1 MSSILNN
8 IRNMLFVLLGFTFPL
23 VKPLI
28 SSILI
33 ILLAILLL
41 FQEDIRGK
49 IKKVISSKWMISIL
63 ALLFL
68 YYISPLFFGFFTDTS
83 WVLKRVSLLLILPI
97 LYSFSFSQ
105 KTINLSIFAFLSSM
119 FLSSV
124 IALADNYEIIQFT
137 KNWTWSAFLQYTEH
151 NVFLAIALLL
161 SFYTLFRVKLSL
173 FNRNILL
180 VFILTFLFSLF
191 TEGGKA
197 GQLVFIISIILF
209 FIFHFKDKRTLMFF
223 SVLSIF
229 IFSVVIYHSSPI
241 VKKRFTHEIKSIRS
255 AEPSF
260 RNNLFIY
267 SVDLIQENPIIG
279 YGTGSFTDVFKEVN
293 KSTKITVDYGH
304 KTPHNNYLYIWF
316 ELGIIGLIVFMF
328 IFYFQIKELLQ
339 KKDALFRVLF
349 PLIYLIIMLADSYF
363 FSHNTLIMYLFLSV
377 ITLQYQYKPS

>member
-1 MSSILNN
+1 MSSIFNN
-8 IRNMLFVLLGFTFPL
+8 IRNIFFILLGFTFPL
-23 VKPLI
+23 SISI

-33 ILLAILLL
+33 ILLAILLF

-49 IKKVISSKWMISIL
+49 IKKLLSSKWMLSIL

-68 YYISPLFFGFFTDTS
+68 YYISPLFFGLFTDTS

-105 KTINLSIFAFLSSM
+105 KTINLSVFAFLSSM

-293 KSTKITVDYGH
+293 KSTKRTVDYSH

-349 PLIYLIIMLADSYF
+349 PLMYLIIMLADSYF

>member
-8 IRNMLFVLLGFTFPL
+8 IRNILFILLGFTFPL
-23 VKPLI
+23 SISI

-49 IKKVISSKWMISIL
+49 IKKLLSSKWMLSIL

-68 YYISPLFFGFFTDTS
+68 YYISPLFFGLFTDTS

-105 KTINLSIFAFLSSM
+105 KTINLSVIAFLCSM

-209 FIFHFKDKRTLMFF
+209 FIFHFKYKRTLMFF

-293 KSTKITVDYGH
+293 KSTKRTVDYSH

-349 PLIYLIIMLADSYF
+349 PLMYLIIMLADSYF

>member
-8 IRNMLFVLLGFTFPL
+8 IRNMIFILLGFSFPL
-23 VKPLI
+23 SISI

-33 ILLAILLL
+33 ILLAILLF

-49 IKKVISSKWMISIL
+49 IKKVLSGKWMLSIL
-63 ALLFL
+63 TLLFL
-68 YYISPLFFGFFTDTS
+68 YYISPLFFGLFTDTF
-83 WVLKRVSLLLILPI
+83 WVLKRMSLLLILPI

-105 KTINLSIFAFLSSM
+105 KTINLSVFAFLSSM

-293 KSTKITVDYGH
+293 KSTKRTVDYSH

-349 PLIYLIIMLADSYF
+349 PLMYLIIMLADSYF

>member
-8 IRNMLFVLLGFTFPL
+8 IRNILFILLGFTFPL
-23 VKPLI
+23 SISI

-241 VKKRFTHEIKSIRS
+241 VKKRFTNEIKSIRS

-260 RNNLFIY
+260 RNYLFIY

-279 YGTGSFTDVFKEVN
+279 YGTGSFSDVFKEVN
-293 KSTKITVDYGH
+293 KSTKRTVDYDH

>member
-1 MSSILNN
+1 MSSIFNN
-8 IRNMLFVLLGFTFPL
+8 IRNIFFILLGFTFPL
-23 VKPLI
+23 SISI

-33 ILLAILLL
+33 ILLAILLF

-49 IKKVISSKWMISIL
+49 IKKLLSSKWMLSIL

-105 KTINLSIFAFLSSM
+105 KTINLSVIAFLCSM

-209 FIFHFKDKRTLMFF
+209 FIFHFKYKRTLMFF

-279 YGTGSFTDVFKEVN
+279 YGTGSFSDVFKEVN
-293 KSTKITVDYGH
+293 KSTKRTVDYDH

>member
-8 IRNMLFVLLGFTFPL
+8 IRNILFILLGFTFPL
-23 VKPLI
+23 SISI

-223 SVLSIF
+223 SVLSVF

-260 RNNLFIY
+260 RNYLFIY

-279 YGTGSFTDVFKEVN
+279 YGSGSFTDVFKEVN
-293 KSTKITVDYGH
+293 KSTKRTVDYSH

-349 PLIYLIIMLADSYF
+349 PLMYLIIMLADSYF

>member
-8 IRNMLFVLLGFTFPL
+8 IRNILFILLGFTFPL
-23 VKPLI
+23 SISI

-49 IKKVISSKWMISIL
+49 IKKLLSSKWMLSIL

-68 YYISPLFFGFFTDTS
+68 YYISPLFFGLFTDTS

-105 KTINLSIFAFLSSM
+105 KTINLSVFAFLSSM

-209 FIFHFKDKRTLMFF
+209 FIFHFKYKRTLMFF

-255 AEPSF
+255 VEPSF

-267 SVDLIQENPIIG
+267 SVNLIQENPIIG

-293 KSTKITVDYGH
+293 MSTKRTVDYSH

-349 PLIYLIIMLADSYF
+349 PLMYLIIMLADSYF

>member
-1 MSSILNN
+1 MSSIFNN
-8 IRNMLFVLLGFTFPL
+8 IRNIFFILLGFTFPL
-23 VKPLI
+23 SISI

-105 KTINLSIFAFLSSM
+105 KTINLSVIAFLCSM

-260 RNNLFIY
+260 RNYLFIY

-293 KSTKITVDYGH
+293 KSTKRTVDYSH

-349 PLIYLIIMLADSYF
+349 PLMYLIIMLADSYF

>member
-68 YYISPLFFGFFTDTS
+68 YYISPLFFGLFTDTS

-137 KNWTWSAFLQYTEH
+137 KNWTWSAFLQYTEITDKEKI
-151 NVFLAIALLL
+151 AIRTKKPLPRRL
-161 SFYTLFRVKLSL
+161 VK
-173 FNRNILL
+173 
-180 VFILTFLFSLF
+180 
-191 TEGGKA
+191 
-197 GQLVFIISIILF
+197 
-209 FIFHFKDKRTLMFF
+209 
-223 SVLSIF
+223 
-229 IFSVVIYHSSPI
+229 
-241 VKKRFTHEIKSIRS
+241 
-255 AEPSF
+255 
-260 RNNLFIY
+260 
-267 SVDLIQENPIIG
+267 
-279 YGTGSFTDVFKEVN
+279 
-293 KSTKITVDYGH
+293 
-304 KTPHNNYLYIWF
+304 
-316 ELGIIGLIVFMF
+316 
-328 IFYFQIKELLQ
+328 
-339 KKDALFRVLF
+339 
-349 PLIYLIIMLADSYF
+349 
-363 FSHNTLIMYLFLSV
+363 
-377 ITLQYQYKPS
+377 

>member
-8 IRNMLFVLLGFTFPL
+8 IRNTLFILLGLTFPL
-23 VKPLI
+23 SISI

-33 ILLAILLL
+33 ILLSILLL

-49 IKKVISSKWMISIL
+49 IKKVLSSKWMISIL

-68 YYISPLFFGFFTDTS
+68 YYISPLFFGLFTDTS

-105 KTINLSIFAFLSSM
+105 KTINLSVFSFLISM

-137 KNWTWSAFLQYTEH
+137 KNLTWSAFLQYTEH
-151 NVFLAIALLL
+151 NVFLTIALLL
-161 SFYTLFRVKLSL
+161 SFYTLFRLKLSL

-180 VFILTFLFSLF
+180 VFIITFLFSLF

-293 KSTKITVDYGH
+293 KSTKRTVDYSH

-328 IFYFQIKELLQ
+328 IFYFQIKELSK

-349 PLIYLIIMLADSYF
+349 PLMYLIIMLADSYF
-363 FSHNTLIMYLFLSV
+363 FSHNTLMMYLFLSV
-377 ITLQYQYKPS
+377 ISLQYQYKPS

>member
-8 IRNMLFVLLGFTFPL
+8 IRNILFILLGFTFPL
-23 VKPLI
+23 SISI

-105 KTINLSIFAFLSSM
+105 KTINLSVFAFLSSM

-223 SVLSIF
+223 SVLSVF

-241 VKKRFTHEIKSIRS
+241 VKKRFTNEIKSIRS

-279 YGTGSFTDVFKEVN
+279 YGTGSFSDVFKEVN
-293 KSTKITVDYGH
+293 KSTKRTVDYDH

>member
-8 IRNMLFVLLGFTFPL
+8 IRNILFILLGFTFPL
-23 VKPLI
+23 SISI

-41 FQEDIRGK
+41 FQEDIRVK
-49 IKKVISSKWMISIL
+49 IKKVISSKWMLSIL

-68 YYISPLFFGFFTDTS
+68 YYISPLFFGLFTDTS

-105 KTINLSIFAFLSSM
+105 KTINLSVFAFLSSM

-209 FIFHFKDKRTLMFF
+209 FIFHFKYKRTLMFF
-223 SVLSIF
+223 SILSIF

-293 KSTKITVDYGH
+293 MSTKRTVDYSH

-349 PLIYLIIMLADSYF
+349 PLMYLIIMLADSYF

>member
-8 IRNMLFVLLGFTFPL
+8 IRNILFILLGFTFPL
-23 VKPLI
+23 SISI

-49 IKKVISSKWMISIL
+49 IKKVISSKWMLSII

-68 YYISPLFFGFFTDTS
+68 YYISPLFFGLFTDTS

-105 KTINLSIFAFLSSM
+105 KTINLSVIAFLCSM

-209 FIFHFKDKRTLMFF
+209 FIFHFKYKRTLMFF

-293 KSTKITVDYGH
+293 MSTKRTVDYSH

-339 KKDALFRVLF
+339 KKDDLFRILF

>member
-8 IRNMLFVLLGFTFPL
+8 IRNILFILLGFTFPL
-23 VKPLI
+23 SISI

-49 IKKVISSKWMISIL
+49 IKKLLSSKWMLSIL

-68 YYISPLFFGFFTDTS
+68 YYISPLFFGLFTDTS

-105 KTINLSIFAFLSSM
+105 KTINLSVFAFLSSM

-209 FIFHFKDKRTLMFF
+209 FIFHFKYKRTLMFF
-223 SVLSIF
+223 SILSIF

-293 KSTKITVDYGH
+293 KSTKRTVDYSH

-316 ELGIIGLIVFMF
+316 ELGIIGLIVFIF

-339 KKDALFRVLF
+339 KNDALFRVLF
-349 PLIYLIIMLADSYF
+349 PLMYLIIMLADSYF

>member
-8 IRNMLFVLLGFTFPL
+8 IRNILFILLGFTFPL
-23 VKPLI
+23 SISI

-260 RNNLFIY
+260 RNYLFIY

-279 YGTGSFTDVFKEVN
+279 YGTGSFSDVFKEVN
-293 KSTKITVDYGH
+293 KSTKRTVDYDH

>member
-8 IRNMLFVLLGFTFPL
+8 IRNILFILLGFTFPL
-23 VKPLI
+23 SISI

-33 ILLAILLL
+33 ILLAILLF

-49 IKKVISSKWMISIL
+49 IKKVISSKWMLSIL
-63 ALLFL
+63 TLLFL
-68 YYISPLFFGFFTDTS
+68 YYISPLFFGLFTDTS

-279 YGTGSFTDVFKEVN
+279 YGTGSFSDVFKEVN
-293 KSTKITVDYGH
+293 KSTKRTVDYDH

-349 PLIYLIIMLADSYF
+349 PLMYLIIMLADSYF

>member
-8 IRNMLFVLLGFTFPL
+8 IRNMLFILLGFTFPL
-23 VKPLI
+23 SISI

-33 ILLAILLL
+33 ILLAILLF

-49 IKKVISSKWMISIL
+49 IKKVISSKWMLSIL
-63 ALLFL
+63 TLLFL
-68 YYISPLFFGFFTDTS
+68 YYISPLFFGLFTDTS

-209 FIFHFKDKRTLMFF
+209 FIFHFKYNRTLMFF

-229 IFSVVIYHSSPI
+229 QTSDFIYHSSPI

-260 RNNLFIY
+260 RNYLFIY

-279 YGTGSFTDVFKEVN
+279 YGTGSFSDVFKEVN
-293 KSTKITVDYGH
+293 KSTKRTVDYDH

-349 PLIYLIIMLADSYF
+349 PLMYLIIMLADSYF

>member
-8 IRNMLFVLLGFTFPL
+8 IRNMLFILLGFTFPL
-23 VKPLI
+23 SISI

-68 YYISPLFFGFFTDTS
+68 YYISPLFFGLFTDTS
-83 WVLKRVSLLLILPI
+83 WVLKRMSLLLILPI

-105 KTINLSIFAFLSSM
+105 KTINLSVFAFLSSM

-173 FNRNILL
+173 FNRNIFL

-229 IFSVVIYHSSPI
+229 IFSVVIYHSSTI

-267 SVDLIQENPIIG
+267 SVYLIQENPIIG

-293 KSTKITVDYGH
+293 KSTKRTVDYNH

-339 KKDALFRVLF
+339 KKDALFRFLF
-349 PLIYLIIMLADSYF
+349 PLMYLIIMLADSYF

>member
-8 IRNMLFVLLGFTFPL
+8 IRNILFILLGFTFPL
-23 VKPLI
+23 SISI

-49 IKKVISSKWMISIL
+49 IKKLLSSKWMLSIL

-68 YYISPLFFGFFTDTS
+68 YYISPLFFGLFTDTS

-105 KTINLSIFAFLSSM
+105 KTINLSVFAFLSSM

-209 FIFHFKDKRTLMFF
+209 FIFHFKYKRTLMFF
-223 SVLSIF
+223 SILSIF

-293 KSTKITVDYGH
+293 KSTKRTVDYSH

-349 PLIYLIIMLADSYF
+349 PLMYLIIMLADSYF

>member
-8 IRNMLFVLLGFTFPL
+8 IRNILFILLGFTFPL
-23 VKPLI
+23 SISI

-105 KTINLSIFAFLSSM
+105 KTINLSVFAFLSSM

-223 SVLSIF
+223 SVLSVF

-279 YGTGSFTDVFKEVN
+279 YGTGSFSDVFKEVN
-293 KSTKITVDYGH
+293 KSTKRTVDYDH

>member
-8 IRNMLFVLLGFTFPL
+8 IRNMIFILLGFSFPL
-23 VKPLI
+23 SISI

-33 ILLAILLL
+33 ILLAILLF

-49 IKKVISSKWMISIL
+49 IKKVLSGKWMLSIL
-63 ALLFL
+63 TLLFL
-68 YYISPLFFGFFTDTS
+68 YYISPLFFGLFTDTF
-83 WVLKRVSLLLILPI
+83 WVLKRMSLLLILPI

-105 KTINLSIFAFLSSM
+105 KTINLSVFAFLSSM

-279 YGTGSFTDVFKEVN
+279 YGTGSFSDVFKEVN
-293 KSTKITVDYGH
+293 KSTKRTVDYSH

-349 PLIYLIIMLADSYF
+349 PLMYLIIMLADSYF

>member
-1 MSSILNN
+1 MSSIFNN
-8 IRNMLFVLLGFTFPL
+8 IRNIFFILLGFTFPL
-23 VKPLI
+23 SISI

-105 KTINLSIFAFLSSM
+105 KTINLSVIAFLCSM

-293 KSTKITVDYGH
+293 KSTKRTVDYGH

>member
-8 IRNMLFVLLGFTFPL
+8 IRNILFILLGFTFPL
-23 VKPLI
+23 SISI

-105 KTINLSIFAFLSSM
+105 KTINLSVFAFLSSM

-124 IALADNYEIIQFT
+124 IALADNFEIIQFT

-151 NVFLAIALLL
+151 NVFLVIALLL

-223 SVLSIF
+223 SVLSVF

-279 YGTGSFTDVFKEVN
+279 YGTGSFSDVFKEVN
-293 KSTKITVDYGH
+293 KSTKRTVDYNH

-349 PLIYLIIMLADSYF
+349 PLMYLIIMLADSYF

>member
-8 IRNMLFVLLGFTFPL
+8 IRNMLFILLGLTFPL
-23 VKPLI
+23 SISI

-41 FQEDIRGK
+41 FQEDIRVK
-49 IKKVISSKWMISIL
+49 IKKVISSKWMLSIL

-68 YYISPLFFGFFTDTS
+68 YYISPLFFGLFTDTS

-105 KTINLSIFAFLSSM
+105 KTINLSVFAFLSSM

-209 FIFHFKDKRTLMFF
+209 FIFHFKYKRTLMFF
-223 SVLSIF
+223 SILSIF

-279 YGTGSFTDVFKEVN
+279 YGVGSFTDVFKEVN
-293 KSTKITVDYGH
+293 KSTKRTVDYSH

-316 ELGIIGLIVFMF
+316 ELGIIGLIVFIF

-339 KKDALFRVLF
+339 KKRCF
-349 PLIYLIIMLADSYF
+349 I
-363 FSHNTLIMYLFLSV
+363 
-377 ITLQYQYKPS
+377 

>member
-8 IRNMLFVLLGFTFPL
+8 IRNILFILLGFTFPL
-23 VKPLI
+23 SISI

-223 SVLSIF
+223 SVLSVF

-293 KSTKITVDYGH
+293 KSTKRTVDYDH

>member
-8 IRNMLFVLLGFTFPL
+8 IRNILFILLGFTFPL
-23 VKPLI
+23 SISI

-33 ILLAILLL
+33 ILLAILLF

-241 VKKRFTHEIKSIRS
+241 VKKRFTNEIKSIRS

-279 YGTGSFTDVFKEVN
+279 YGSGSFTDVFKEVN
-293 KSTKITVDYGH
+293 KSTKRTVDYSH

-349 PLIYLIIMLADSYF
+349 PLMYLIIMLADSYF

>member
-8 IRNMLFVLLGFTFPL
+8 IRNMLFILLGFTFPL
-23 VKPLI
+23 SISI

-105 KTINLSIFAFLSSM
+105 KTINLSVFAFLSSM

-229 IFSVVIYHSSPI
+229 IFSVVIYHASPI

-293 KSTKITVDYGH
+293 KSTKRTVDYSH

-349 PLIYLIIMLADSYF
+349 PLMYLIIMLSDSYF
-363 FSHNTLIMYLFLSV
+363 FSHNTLIMYFFLSV